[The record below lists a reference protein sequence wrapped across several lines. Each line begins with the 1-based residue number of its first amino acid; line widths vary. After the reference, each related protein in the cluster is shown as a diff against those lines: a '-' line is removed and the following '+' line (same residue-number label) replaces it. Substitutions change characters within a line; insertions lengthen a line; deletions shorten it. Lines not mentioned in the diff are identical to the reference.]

1 MDDLLSQLRDIRGL
15 DPVSWWP
22 PAPVWWV
29 LLGVFIFIVAVFVL
43 FKLRYR
49 RPDETDWQSEALDI
63 IKDLRANQ
71 EAAVKQRVSTLS
83 ELLRRIAIRR
93 YGRSECAGLQGK
105 SWLTWLAENDPDGF
119 SWDRTGLVLIEAP
132 YLPDDVTQ
140 PAQNWSELLD
150 AAEKW
155 IK

>member
-1 MDDLLSQLRDIRGL
+1 M
-15 DPVSWWP
+15 
-22 PAPVWWV
+22 
-29 LLGVFIFIVAVFVL
+29 LGVFIFIVAVCVL
-43 FKLRYR
+43 FKLRHR
-49 RPDETDWQSEALDI
+49 RPDEAGWQSEALDV
-63 IKDLRANQ
+63 IKDLRADQ
-71 EAAVKQRVSTLS
+71 EVAVKQRVSALS

-93 YGRSECAGLQGK
+93 YGRTECAGLQGK

-119 SWDRTGLVLIEAP
+119 SWDRMGLVLIEAP
-132 YLPDDVTQ
+132 YLPDNATP